1 MQHSHTQLEVME
13 NQLAGKQEE
22 IEELSRETE
31 EMRAVYGTEGLQQV
45 SLPYVA
51 FYLLFGYMQKCRA
64 SPERVHTNGSCSEC
78 TQCVI

>member
-13 NQLAGKQEE
+13 NQLVGKQEE

-45 SLPYVA
+45 
-51 FYLLFGYMQKCRA
+51 
-64 SPERVHTNGSCSEC
+64 
-78 TQCVI
+78 